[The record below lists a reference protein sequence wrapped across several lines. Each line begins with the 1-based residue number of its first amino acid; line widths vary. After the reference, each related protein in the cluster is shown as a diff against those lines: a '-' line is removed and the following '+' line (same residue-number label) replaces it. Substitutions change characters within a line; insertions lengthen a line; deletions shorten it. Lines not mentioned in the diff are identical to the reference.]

1 MRKQLFLLA
10 LIAVCLIPT
19 FEAKAQFK
27 IHNDGQVSLGSINTT
42 YGLQVNPSCVTSF
55 RSLLTTDY
63 SWSTIVYSN
72 NTLQKHWIVAN
83 AVTSTQMFYVYGNG
97 NVYKAGSFRQADGR
111 LQQESSPIEN
121 AGDALNQITGVRYT
135 PVDDGDGSAK
145 QQDRRIGVTAQ
156 EVEKIIPEAVSADE
170 NGMMY
175 VDYEALTV
183 FLIEAF
189 KEQQA
194 EIQTLRQVL
203 EENHLIKP

>member
-1 MRKQLFLLA
+1 M
-10 LIAVCLIPT
+10 
-19 FEAKAQFK
+19 
-27 IHNDGQVSLGSINTT
+27 
-42 YGLQVNPSCVTSF
+42 
-55 RSLLTTDY
+55 
-63 SWSTIVYSN
+63 
-72 NTLQKHWIVAN
+72 
-83 AVTSTQMFYVYGNG
+83 
-97 NVYKAGSFRQADGR
+97 AGGFRQADAR